1 MGGILCIIH
10 NVSGIVCLVY
20 FVLYVRFAD
29 RFVFD
34 APECLKMLPYV
45 MRTVCVLKD
54 QGTFSTAFVA
64 LIPLVSLLRVMQAN
78 KM

>member
-29 RFVFD
+29 RFV
-34 APECLKMLPYV
+34 LMHQNV
-45 MRTVCVLKD
+45 
-54 QGTFSTAFVA
+54 
-64 LIPLVSLLRVMQAN
+64 
-78 KM
+78 

>member
-45 MRTVCVLKD
+45 MRTVCVLKRSRHVFHCICCPYSSCIVA
-54 QGTFSTAFVA
+54 QGDAS
-64 LIPLVSLLRVMQAN
+64 N

>member
-1 MGGILCIIH
+1 MGGVLCIIY

-20 FVLYVRFAD
+20 FILYIRFAD

-34 APECLKMLPYV
+34 APECLRMLPYV
-45 MRTVCVLKD
+45 ISTVCVVKD
-54 QGTFSTAFVA
+54 QGTFPLHCCPYSSHIVA
-64 LIPLVSLLRVMQAN
+64 QGDASN